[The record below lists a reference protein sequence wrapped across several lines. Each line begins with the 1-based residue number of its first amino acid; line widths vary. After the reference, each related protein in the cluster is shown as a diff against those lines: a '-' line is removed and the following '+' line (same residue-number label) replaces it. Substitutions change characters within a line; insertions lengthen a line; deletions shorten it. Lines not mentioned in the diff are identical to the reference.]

1 MKGSIAV
8 DGVSLTVA
16 AWRDGIA
23 EMAIIPFTYA
33 HTNLRD
39 RATGDAVNLECDIL
53 AKYVERLLDARH
65 EPAESRVSMERLIR
79 EGF

>member
-1 MKGSIAV
+1 
-8 DGVSLTVA
+8 
-16 AWRDGIA
+16 
-23 EMAIIPFTYA
+23 MAIIPFTYA

-65 EPAESRVSMERLIR
+65 EPAASRVSMERLIR